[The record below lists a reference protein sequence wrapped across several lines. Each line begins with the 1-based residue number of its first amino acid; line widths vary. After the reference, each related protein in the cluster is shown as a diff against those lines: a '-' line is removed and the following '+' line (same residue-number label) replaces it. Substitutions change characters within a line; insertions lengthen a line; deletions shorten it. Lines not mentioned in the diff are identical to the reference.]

1 MISIVTI
8 EITLISERL
17 GKGEQLQLQRQCCK
31 PLRKRVFA
39 YSAKGALLDMA
50 SEDYHP
56 HIKVMS
62 PIDDLLVIENAQ
74 SPGRVRPRTREW
86 GPRLGGLCLCG
97 LVRGG
102 IFPLQTIALS
112 IMTARTW
119 RSGQWADERRSGVW
133 LGSLFPLCYCQY
145 GKWRIRPVKNSKYV
159 AHHNHV
165 DIRHAWL
172 LRCIGCHDNREQASG
187 PREADG

>member
-31 PLRKRVFA
+31 PLQKRVFA

-74 SPGRVRPRTREW
+74 SPRVRPRAK
-86 GPRLGGLCLCG
+86 GPILGGLCLCG

-102 IFPLQTIALS
+102 IFPL
-112 IMTARTW
+112 
-119 RSGQWADERRSGVW
+119 
-133 LGSLFPLCYCQY
+133 F
-145 GKWRIRPVKNSKYV
+145 GK
-159 AHHNHV
+159 
-165 DIRHAWL
+165 L
-172 LRCIGCHDNREQASG
+172 
-187 PREADG
+187 